1 METQKAIKGV
11 NLLFL
16 ALVMVAIIFEI
27 VVGILA
33 ALGLDVFMGK
43 VTLQLVYSQL
53 IFAIPA
59 VLYFVYSGKDKKKGF
74 EFLRFKKIRFS
85 NILLCILIYIC
96 LTPVLNFFN
105 AVSLLYSTNMISSV
119 MFSVTDEVPFVVG
132 VLIIAI
138 VPAFLEEFTYRGIF
152 YNTYR
157 LGAGF
162 GAALLSG
169 LLFGLVHGNLNQF
182 TYAFV
187 LGVIFALIVEATDSI
202 WSTMIVHALVNAM
215 SVVTIYGLPAALRW
229 MQTLYDT
236 AKAENDI
243 NTMALLERIMG
254 TDDFSLENFMGTASD
269 TLSTAD
275 VLIMIRGYLI
285 PAIIGGIF
293 VFLLLRLIAK
303 RCGRWEIM
311 CSLFDGKRPQAPTT
325 LEREVITYA
334 EDGTF
339 VAEPVYA
346 QVPLEP
352 QPVSRIKLI
361 TWELIAAGVVQI
373 LLMTATELLL
383 RYGDELMALFGR

>member
-1 METQKAIKGV
+1 METQKAVKGV

-16 ALVMVAIIFEI
+16 ALVMVAIVFEI
-27 VVGILA
+27 VIGILSG
-33 ALGLDVFMGK
+33 LGIDIFMGK

-53 IFAIPA
+53 IFAVPA
-59 VLYFVYSGKDKKKGF
+59 IIYFICSNRDKKKGF

-105 AVSLLYSTNMISSV
+105 SLSMLYSTNVISSV

-132 VLIIAI
+132 ILIIAI
-138 VPAFLEEFTYRGIF
+138 LPAFLEEFTYRGIF

-157 LGAGF
+157 PTAGF

-202 WSTMIVHALVNAM
+202 WSTMIVHALVNAV
-215 SVVTIYGLPAALRW
+215 SVVTIYGLPAALNW
-229 MQTLYDT
+229 MQNLYDT

-243 NTMALLERIMG
+243 NTMALIERIMG
-254 TDDFSLENFMGTASD
+254 TDDFSVEAFMGTAADSL
-269 TLSTAD
+269 TTAD
-275 VLIMIRGYLI
+275 ILLIIRGYLI
-285 PAIIGGIF
+285 PAIVGGIL

-311 CSLFDGKRPQAPTT
+311 CSMFGAGQPKPLAA
-325 LEREVITYA
+325 EREVITHA

-339 VAEPVYA
+339 LAEPVYA

-352 QPVSRIKLI
+352 APVSRVKLI
-361 TWELIAAGVVQI
+361 TWELIAAGVVQV
-373 LLMTATELLL
+373 LMMIATELLL
-383 RYGDELMALFGR
+383 RYGDELMALLK

>member
-16 ALVMVAIIFEI
+16 ALVMVAIVFEI

-33 ALGLDVFMGK
+33 ALGIDIFMGK
-43 VTLQLVYSQL
+43 MTLQLVFSQL

-59 VLYFVYSGKDKKKGF
+59 ILYFVYSKKDKKKGL

-96 LTPVLNFFN
+96 LSPVLNFFN
-105 AVSLLYSTNMISSV
+105 AVSLLYSSNVISSV

-132 VLIIAI
+132 LLIIAI
-138 VPAFLEEFTYRGIF
+138 VPAFLEEFTYRGVF

-157 LGAGF
+157 LAAGF

-215 SVVTIYGLPAALRW
+215 SVVTIYGLPAALKW
-229 MQTLYDT
+229 MQNLYDT

-243 NTMALLERIMG
+243 NTMALLERLMG
-254 TDDFSLENFMGTASD
+254 TDDFSVDTFLGTASD
-269 TLSTAD
+269 TLSTTD

-285 PAIIGGIF
+285 PAIIGGIL

-311 CSLFDGKRPQAPTT
+311 CAMFAGKQPQAPTT
-325 LEREVITYA
+325 VQREVITYA

-339 VAEPVYA
+339 LAEPIYS

-352 QPVSRIKLI
+352 APVSRVKLI
-361 TWELIAAGVVQI
+361 TWELIAAAVVQI
-373 LLMTATELLL
+373 LLMVATEVFL
-383 RYGDELMALFGR
+383 RFGDELMAMLG

>member
-16 ALVMVAIIFEI
+16 ALVMVAIVFEI

-33 ALGLDVFMGK
+33 ALGIDIFMGK
-43 VTLQLVYSQL
+43 MTLQLVFSQL

-59 VLYFVYSGKDKKKGF
+59 ILYFVYSKKDKKKGL

-96 LTPVLNFFN
+96 LSPVLNFLN
-105 AVSLLYSTNMISSV
+105 AVSLLYSSNVISSV

-132 VLIIAI
+132 LLIIAI
-138 VPAFLEEFTYRGIF
+138 VPAFLEEFTYRGVF

-157 LGAGF
+157 LAAGF

-215 SVVTIYGLPAALRW
+215 SVVTIYGLPAALKW
-229 MQTLYDT
+229 MQNLYDT

-243 NTMALLERIMG
+243 NTMALLERLMG
-254 TDDFSLENFMGTASD
+254 TDDFSVDTFLGTASD
-269 TLSTAD
+269 TLSTTD

-285 PAIIGGIF
+285 PAIIGGIL

-311 CSLFDGKRPQAPTT
+311 CAMFAGKQPQAPTT
-325 LEREVITYA
+325 VQREVITYA

-339 VAEPVYA
+339 LAEPIYS

-352 QPVSRIKLI
+352 APVSRVKLI
-361 TWELIAAGVVQI
+361 TWELIAAAVVQI
-373 LLMTATELLL
+373 LLMVATEVFL
-383 RYGDELMALFGR
+383 RFGDELMAMLG